1 MSTIGIVVISVFG
14 GMFGLA
20 LLAGVILLIWLAW
33 DLRAALRKS
42 QEENLAVYKET
53 RAALTTN
60 QQEMKSIFES
70 ARGSFTSI
78 QKETK
83 ALLESHQ
90 QAMRTEIAKINAD
103 ALAGTIARMIEVCM
117 RLEKG
122 IAIFQK
128 MIFDNET
135 RVTNEYGP
143 EEFAPETTTFGGPP
157 SGFSLSQSGKH
168 DVEADQEAGGVFV
181 QSAE

>member
-1 MSTIGIVVISVFG
+1 MSTIGIVVISILG

-20 LLAGVILLIWLAW
+20 LLAGVVLLIWLAW
-33 DLRAALRKS
+33 DLRKALAVAQK
-42 QEENLAVYKET
+42 ENLAVYQET
-53 RAALTTN
+53 RAALTAH
-60 QQEMKSIFES
+60 QQEMKSVFES
-70 ARGSFTSI
+70 ARNGFASI
-78 QKETK
+78 RNETK
-83 ALLESHQ
+83 SLLENHQ
-90 QAMRTEIAKINAD
+90 NVMQTQIAKINAE
-103 ALAGTIARMIEVCM
+103 ALAGTIARMIEVCL

-143 EEFAPETTTFGGPP
+143 EEFAPENTTFGGPP

-168 DVEADQEAGGVFV
+168 DVETDQEAAGLVV
-181 QSAE
+181 QESQ